1 MSHYMKSTFEYTKL
15 RKTFGR
21 QPLFQIVPAH
31 LVDSIPEDKTLQKM
45 YILRNPVHRE
55 TQATL
60 PQSEHD
66 CNTKQK
72 KIVES
77 TMNHVE
83 GGWPREVPWESEELV
98 QRHRRRVQHD
108 DSYIQAVF
116 KVAPTITHCLDQN
129 NAIEMY
135 ESYFVNMPQQA
146 PVEKHSIKTVN
157 VFRDSERRRVS
168 SIVWTNEQTPK
179 LVVSHY
185 ATQLDSVPADEDIFN
200 HPYPI
205 NNSYIWDIHRES
217 SPLSVLEHPHACWR
231 IVNSPTVPE
240 IFVGGMEN
248 GIVNLFDIRQGS
260 TAVLESSVYNS
271 HTLPITGLLYIHSRT
286 QTEFYTGSPDG
297 FCLWWD
303 TRNIS
308 EPIERLPMSV
318 KLAPKEKPS
327 LANAEGVSCI
337 QFDRGMPT
345 RFLVGTESGLVING
359 NRMGKSHNEI
369 LTNYWNA
376 HTGPVRALHRSPCT
390 MRMFITCGDFTVRIW
405 SEEVRTEPIIV
416 ALPYR
421 HEVTDV
427 AWAPQRFSSY
437 MSVCTG
443 GVFYYWDLLR
453 KYKEPVAK
461 MQVSKYPLSK
471 LTPHHEG
478 ELIAV
483 GDSNGATF
491 LLQLAEN
498 MAVSGGHDKVLMSQV
513 YERETKREHIL
524 DTRVKEIHLKKKVE
538 EEAAAALAE
547 EGEPEEI
554 DEDDI
559 DKQTEEQYFKIVN
572 DQLEN
577 LGLFPQ

>member
-21 QPLFQIVPAH
+21 QALFQTVPAH

-55 TQATL
+55 TQAAL

-72 KIVES
+72 KMVES
-77 TMNHVE
+77 TMNHIE

-108 DSYIQAVF
+108 DSYVQAIF
-116 KVAPTITHCLDQN
+116 KVAPAITHCLDQN

-146 PVEKHSIKTVN
+146 PVEKHSIKTAN
-157 VFRDSERRRVS
+157 VFRDRERRRVS
-168 SIVWTNEQTPK
+168 SIIWTNEQNPK

-185 ATQLDSVPADEDIFN
+185 ATQVDSGATDDEMFN
-200 HPYPI
+200 YRT
-205 NNSYIWDIHRES
+205 NNCFIWDIHRES
-217 SPLSVLEHPHACWR
+217 SPLTVLQHTHACWR
-231 IVNSPTVPE
+231 IGNSPTVPE

-248 GIVNLFDIRQGS
+248 GVVNLFDIRQGS
-260 TAVLESSVYNS
+260 SAVLESSVYNS

-286 QTEFYTGSPDG
+286 LTEFYTGSPDG

-303 TRNIS
+303 TRKLS
-308 EPIERLPMSV
+308 EPTERIPMSV
-318 KLAPKEKPS
+318 RLAPKENPS
-327 LANAEGVSCI
+327 LANAEGVSSI

-376 HTGPVRALHRSPCT
+376 HTGPVRAVHRSPCT

-416 ALPYR
+416 ALPYK

-437 MSVCTG
+437 MSVCTN

-453 KYKEPVAK
+453 KYKGPVVQL
-461 MQVSKYPLSK
+461 QVSKYPLSK
-471 LTPHHEG
+471 LTPHNEG

-483 GDSNGATF
+483 GDSNGSTF

-498 MAVSGGHDKVLMSQV
+498 MAVSGGHDKVLMTQV
-513 YERETKREHIL
+513 YDRETKREHIL
-524 DTRVKEIHLKKKVE
+524 DNRVKEIHLKKKAE
-538 EEAAAALAE
+538 EEAAACRAE

-554 DEDDI
+554 NEEEI
-559 DKQTEEQYFKIVN
+559 DKQTEENYFKIVN
-572 DQLEN
+572 EQLEK